1 MKNLKEYLEEQIN
14 ENLIQAVLSAGRK
27 ADGPS
32 KVKIRPVKLKDQIC
46 YQASALEGTKVFHK
60 NYDREQMLAYLEAE
74 LSGNFGQ
81 LQCQGALMDGVVL
94 VSKKGKMTIKEK
106 HHAVRENVQIQA
118 HNRVKQYILKEG
130 IPVPFLTD
138 LGVMTEKGKI
148 ITSRY
153 DKFRQIN
160 RFLEFIEDILP
171 RLAKD
176 REVTILDFGCG
187 KSYLTFAMYYYL
199 KELKGY
205 DVNIIG
211 LDLKTDVIEKCNGLA
226 RKYGYEKLH
235 FYQGDIADYEGV
247 SAVDMVVTLHACDTA
262 TDFAL
267 AKAVEWGA
275 QVILSMPCCQHE
287 VNKQIRNELLEP
299 VLHYGILK
307 ERMSALITDAVRANL
322 LESKGYETQILEF
335 IDMEHTPKNLLIRA
349 VKKGKT
355 AQAENTAKTTRLDE
369 MIKELNIHPTLEQ
382 LLYPESDKGGT
393 L

>member
-1 MKNLKEYLEEQIN
+1 MKDLREYLEKQIN
-14 ENLIQAVLSAGRK
+14 EDLIQAVLSASRR

-46 YQASALEGTKVFHK
+46 YQASAQEGTKVLHK
-60 NYDREQMLAYLEAE
+60 NYDREQMLVYLEDA
-74 LSGNFGQ
+74 LSGGFGQ
-81 LQCQGALMDGVVL
+81 MQAQGVRMDGVVL

-106 HHAVRENVQIQA
+106 RHAAKENVQIQA

-130 IPVPFLTD
+130 IAVPFLVD

-171 RLAKD
+171 RLSKE

-187 KSYLTFAMYYYL
+187 KSYLTFAMYHYL
-199 KELKGY
+199 KELRGY

-226 RKYGYEKLH
+226 QKYGYEKLH

-275 QVILSMPCCQHE
+275 QVILSVPCCQHE
-287 VNKQIRNELLEP
+287 IHRQIKNEMLEP
-299 VLHYGILK
+299 VLKYGILK
-307 ERMSALITDAVRANL
+307 ERMSAIITDALRANL

-349 VKKGKT
+349 VKTGKT
-355 AQAENTAKTTRLDE
+355 SCMDQTTDMMR
-369 MIKELNIHPTLEQ
+369 ELNIHPTLEK
-382 LLYPESDKGGT
+382 LLCPAGQGDPKERGM

>member
-275 QVILSMPCCQHE
+275 QVILSVPCCQHE

-322 LESKGYETQILEF
+322 LEGKGYETQILEF

>member
-46 YQASALEGTKVFHK
+46 YQASALEGTKIFHK

-275 QVILSMPCCQHE
+275 QVILSVPCCQHE

>member
-14 ENLIQAVLSAGRK
+14 ENLIQAVLSASRK

-106 HHAVRENVQIQA
+106 HHAARENVQIQA

-275 QVILSMPCCQHE
+275 QVILSVPCCQHE

-355 AQAENTAKTTRLDE
+355 AQAENTAKITRLDE

>member
-1 MKNLKEYLEEQIN
+1 MKNLKECLEEQIN

-275 QVILSMPCCQHE
+275 QVILSVPCCQHE

-322 LESKGYETQILEF
+322 LESKGYETQILEY

>member
-46 YQASALEGTKVFHK
+46 YQASALEETKVFHK

-81 LQCQGALMDGVVL
+81 LQCQGVLMDGVVL

-275 QVILSMPCCQHE
+275 QVILSVPCCQHE

>member
-106 HHAVRENVQIQA
+106 HHAVKENVQIQA

-275 QVILSMPCCQHE
+275 QVILSVPCCQHE